1 MIGQSPIKRCFM
13 VLCYTSAGL
22 LAAGAWQGYLTVANP
37 QADDLFRYSGAL
49 RLAFS
54 MEHVP
59 TALTA
64 RNKQIVIDLD
74 QRQLQFYEDGQVV
87 LSYTVA
93 IGQDEWQTPTG
104 QFIVRDMRED
114 PVWQHPITKEPVRPG
129 PDNPLGSRWI
139 GFWTDGKNHIGL
151 HGTNDE
157 TLIGQAVSHGCV
169 RMRDADIREL
179 YSHLSL
185 GIPIV
190 VQP

>member
-1 MIGQSPIKRCFM
+1 MVAQSPIKQCFM

-37 QADDLFRYSGAL
+37 QADDLFEYSGAL
-49 RLAFS
+49 GLAFS
-54 MEHVP
+54 LEHVP

-87 LSYTVA
+87 SSYTIA

-114 PVWQHPITKEPVRPG
+114 PVWQHPITKEPIGPG

-169 RMRDADIREL
+169 RMRDADIRQL
-179 YSHLSL
+179 YSYISL
-185 GIPIV
+185 GTPII